1 MSKKAIS
8 LVLAIMLT
16 VSMFTVTALNVDAE
30 VDEDSSDNYYQSYT
44 SEPTIAARVVDASQS
59 SETTASSQ
67 TPGGGLQYPNL
78 TVNAISNYF
87 PKTTAEYNATT
98 KEVTVT
104 YWLKLTKNILNTQW
118 YITYDS
124 SILSL
129 SEKKNT
135 PASICPSIGANGALD
150 FSEKD
155 RVKYNATS
163 LRLFDFTSQKVPFVK
178 IVFDVKDLDEQS
190 SVTTT
195 VDLTVDVLKTS
206 TVNADTLLSIDE
218 EEVPLVNNCEIV
230 HSQQASMVKADDRTT
245 LTNSNFVTPT
255 TVESTDKN
263 KTGTPDEGTSQ
274 PSTTDQY
281 ATTEPTESTTKNIVA
296 DATSA
301 SGTQPTST
309 AMQNPIKQSLT
320 TAQTDAIVNTGD
332 TFLAAVFL
340 LVLIVATTVLFIM
353 RKREMF

>member
-30 VDEDSSDNYYQSYT
+30 VNENLSDDNYMSYL
-44 SEPTIAARVVDASQS
+44 SEPTTLAQTVDAAQS
-59 SETTASSQ
+59 SESTAPSQ
-67 TPGGGLQYPNL
+67 ISGGLQYPNL

-87 PKTTAEYNATT
+87 PKSAAEYNATT

-104 YWLKLTKNILNTQW
+104 YWLKLTKDILNTQW

-124 SILSL
+124 DILSV

-150 FSEKD
+150 LSEKD
-155 RVKYNATS
+155 RIEYNATS
-163 LRLFDFTSQKVPFVK
+163 LRLFDFTSQRVPFVK

-195 VDLTVDVLKTS
+195 VDLTVDVLKASKTDS
-206 TVNADTLLSIDE
+206 DTLLSIDD
-218 EEVPLVNNCEIV
+218 EEVSLVSNCEIV
-230 HSQQASMVKADDRTT
+230 HSQQASLIKVDDKTT

-255 TVESTDKN
+255 TVESTEK
-263 KTGTPDEGTSQ
+263 KSATPDEATSQ
-274 PSTTDQY
+274 PST
-281 ATTEPTESTTKNIVA
+281 ATQPASIEPTESTAGNIVA

-301 SGTQPTST
+301 SVTQPEGTTS
-309 AMQNPIKQSLT
+309 QNPVQRSLT
-320 TAQTDAIVNTGD
+320 TAQTDAVVNTGD

>member
-30 VDEDSSDNYYQSYT
+30 VDENPAGDNYQSYI
-44 SEPTIAARVVDASQS
+44 SEPTTAAQTVDTTQS
-59 SETTASSQ
+59 SEPTAPSQ
-67 TPGGGLQYPNL
+67 TSGGLQYPNL

-87 PKTTAEYNATT
+87 PKAAAEYNATT

-124 SILSL
+124 SILSV

-135 PASICPSIGANGALD
+135 PASICPSIGANGALNL
-150 FSEKD
+150 SEKD
-155 RVKYNATS
+155 RIEYNATS

-195 VDLTVDVLKTS
+195 VDLTVDVLKAS
-206 TVNADTLLSIDE
+206 KVNSDTLLSIDE

-230 HSQQASMVKADDRTT
+230 HSQQASMVKVDDKTT

-255 TVESTDKN
+255 TVENTYKKS
-263 KTGTPDEGTSQ
+263 GTPDEGISH
-274 PSTTDQY
+274 PSTADQS
-281 ATTEPTESTTKNIVA
+281 TPTEPTESTTANVVA

-301 SGTQPTST
+301 SATQPEST
-309 AMQNPIKQSLT
+309 ITQNPVQRSLT
-320 TAQTDAIVNTGD
+320 TAQTDAVVNTGD

-340 LVLIVATTVLFIM
+340 LVLIVATAVLFIM